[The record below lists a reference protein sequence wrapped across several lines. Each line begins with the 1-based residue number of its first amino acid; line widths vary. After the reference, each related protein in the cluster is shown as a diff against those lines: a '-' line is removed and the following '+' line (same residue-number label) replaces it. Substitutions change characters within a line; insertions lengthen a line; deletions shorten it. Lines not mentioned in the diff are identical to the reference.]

1 MSPFFLALAR
11 LCAPPPMFRGSA
23 LCGALRHVASKNC
36 GKRAPVRVAD
46 ETRRWT
52 PASARRALSTPGP
65 AQVGFI
71 GLGNM
76 GSAMAANI
84 VKARGSALVHDVSN
98 LHPCA
103 LLCASHF
110 SSCRRGHKIAC
121 IAWQARIRAC

>member
-1 MSPFFLALAR
+1 MALAET
-11 LCAPPPMFRGSA
+11 LCPTTMFRGSA
-23 LCGALRHVASKNC
+23 LRGAVRHVASKNC

-103 LLCASHF
+103 LLCAYHF
-110 SSCRRGHKIAC
+110 SFCRRGHKIAC